1 MAAKRATNSTTSPR
15 VCRGLFPLVP
25 VSACRAR
32 LAPAGSVPR
41 AATLTSQTAPSAR
54 NASSIR
60 ALRRRHRRRH
70 HQSHHLRHHCRH
82 HPAPHHHRHP
92 LHPPRPPLQ
101 TSASPARRATS
112 VPLVAMSGSLTAHL
126 ATSVSRRT
134 ATSCSDGAHTS
145 SIQAMANKAQVA
157 QQKHMVKEH
166 SWRRS
171 PCRG

>member
-1 MAAKRATNSTTSPR
+1 MTAKHATSSTTSPR
-15 VCRGLFPLVP
+15 GCRELFPLVP

-70 HQSHHLRHHCRH
+70 HQS
-82 HPAPHHHRHP
+82 HHHRHP